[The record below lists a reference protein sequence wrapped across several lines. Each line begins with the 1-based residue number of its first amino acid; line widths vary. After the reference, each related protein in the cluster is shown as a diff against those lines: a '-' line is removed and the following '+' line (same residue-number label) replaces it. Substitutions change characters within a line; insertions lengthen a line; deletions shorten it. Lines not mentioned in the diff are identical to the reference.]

1 MTVVHLV
8 RHGRVANPQKVVY
21 GRMPGWHLSDT
32 GRAEAAAAAAHL
44 GGRPIAR
51 VYTSPLERARETA
64 ETIAAA
70 SGSPVEVRDEL
81 LEAQLC
87 EPWVGRRWSDVRES
101 EAAGWRRY
109 LMRPHEIRDV
119 PETLQ
124 AMAERMAAVVRRLAD
139 DNEGRE
145 VVAVSHGDPIKSAVL
160 ALTGA
165 ELRHLH
171 RMPVPTGGIVTLAF
185 TPSGVEVRE
194 RWQPADASR

>member
-21 GRMPGWHLSDT
+21 GRQPGWHLSDV
-32 GRAEAAAAAAHL
+32 GRAEAAAAAERL
-44 GGRPIAR
+44 RGRPVAR

-70 SGSPVEVRDEL
+70 GGWPVEVREEL

-87 EPWVGRRWSDVRES
+87 EPWVGRRWSDVRET
-101 EAAGWRRY
+101 EAVAWRRY
-109 LMRPHEIRDV
+109 LTRPHEITDV
-119 PETLQ
+119 PETLD
-124 AMAERMAAVVRRLAD
+124 AMAGRMAAAVRRLAE
-139 DNEGRE
+139 DNAGRE

-160 ALTGA
+160 ALTGEA
-165 ELRHLH
+165 LRHLH
-171 RMPVPTGGIVTLAF
+171 RLPVPTGGIVTLAF

-194 RWQPADASR
+194 RWEPPVPRR